1 MISFMSKVSAAAEI
15 MVPPDEKLYMSIP
28 DTIPINNDE
37 YTSFVI
43 SASTIAI
50 NGGNKDQI
58 VLVNSIYLHVLL

>member
-1 MISFMSKVSAAAEI
+1 MACVILNPAYNN
-15 MVPPDEKLYMSIP
+15 PPDS
-28 DTIPINNDE
+28 IPINSDE

-58 VLVNSIYLHVLL
+58 VLVNSIFLHVLL